1 MVGAK
6 VSGIERAL
14 SGVAGHAGVGAGDE
28 YVPKCVLVT
37 GGAGF
42 IASHVTLRLVHSYAD
57 CKVCPGGACCLNK
70 TSVANQANA
79 LLVAVAMD
87 AE

>member
-1 MVGAK
+1 MVGPK

-14 SGVAGHAGVGAGDE
+14 SGVASHMGAGDEE

-42 IASHVTLRLVHSYAD
+42 IASHVTIRLVNSRPD
-57 CKVCPGGACCLNK
+57 TKVRRWCGALR
-70 TSVANQANA
+70 SDVAQQQAFNT
-79 LLVAVAMD
+79 D
-87 AE
+87 

>member
-1 MVGAK
+1 MGPK

-14 SGVAGHAGVGAGDE
+14 SGVAAHNVGGAGEE

-42 IASHVTLRLVHSYAD
+42 IASHVTIRLVNTYPD
-57 CKVCPGGACCLNK
+57 CKVRSN
-70 TSVANQANA
+70 NA
-79 LLVAVAMD
+79 LI
-87 AE
+87 